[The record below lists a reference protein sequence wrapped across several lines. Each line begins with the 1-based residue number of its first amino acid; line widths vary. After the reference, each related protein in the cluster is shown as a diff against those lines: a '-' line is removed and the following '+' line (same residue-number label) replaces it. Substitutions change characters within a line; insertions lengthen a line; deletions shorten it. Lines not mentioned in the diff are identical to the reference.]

1 MSVRNGSSPRSSE
14 VSATPAGVASAPG
27 LTAIPGNTVVHLD
40 WTAPVNTGGDPVTV
54 DVGQANDRWFINAAS
69 FGFGATSRTPSRLNC
84 LGSSKRLGLHRRP
97 SWPSVT
103 DRSGF

>member
-1 MSVRNGSSPRSSE
+1 MRTLATMVFRAMLTAFPI
-14 VSATPAGVASAPG
+14 SATQC
-27 LTAIPGNTVVHLD
+27 NT
-40 WTAPVNTGGDPVTV
+40 PMTV

-69 FGFGATSRTPSRLNC
+69 LGFGATSRTPSRLNC
-84 LGSSKRLGLHRRP
+84 LGSAKRLGLHRRP